1 MEQDTIIYLE
11 DMYKMLHISKRKAK
25 YMLDNGIIPCTDT
38 KKKTHRYLIKKSDV
52 IAFVEKGSVFQY
64 PSNLFASG
72 DPSNRTTNHLS
83 SVVES
88 DVAKKWYEKEFEN
101 EKDIL
106 QLKDVIRLTGFSDEA
121 VRKWMQAGDLI
132 GIQNGPYKVIPKLY
146 LIKWMSSA
154 KYLSRTQKSKLQIEQ
169 MEAMIK
175 EKQQA

>member
-52 IAFVEKGSVFQY
+52 INFIEKGYAFDY
-64 PSNLFASG
+64 PTGLFSSG
-72 DPSNRTTNHLS
+72 NNSTTTKTNHFCKIDGD
-83 SVVES
+83 E
-88 DVAKKWYEKEFEN
+88 ARKWYEKEFEK

-106 QLKDVIRLTGFSDEA
+106 QIKDIIRLTGFSSTT
-121 VRKWMQAGDLI
+121 VNRWMNEGDLI
-132 GIQNGPYKVIPKLY
+132 YIQNGPHRVVPKMQ

-154 KYLSRTQKSKLQIEQ
+154 KYLSKIQKSKLQIEQ
-169 MEAMIK
+169 IDALK
-175 EKQQA
+175 KQKQ